1 MLQFNFGFL
10 SICICCLIVGSNGK
24 FIAWPFDLEGFF
36 CSVLIRIWVGHH
48 SKTLKVAEK
57 EVAIVTTFE
66 QKYHS
71 FLVDFRSIKWSHKN
85 KNYRIENSFC
95 GS

>member
-10 SICICCLIVGSNGK
+10 SICTCCLIAGSNGK

-48 SKTLKVAEK
+48 SKTLKK
-57 EVAIVTTFE
+57 L
-66 QKYHS
+66 QS
-71 FLVDFRSIKWSHKN
+71 LLRLN
-85 KNYRIENSFC
+85 KNITAFWWIS
-95 GS
+95 GLLSGLTKTKTTALKIHSAGHD